1 MRLSAAELAHRRDEI
16 HAASFTADAS
26 GSRHVGAEVE
36 LLALDVATR
45 KPIPLINGAAPLVPA
60 LRRYGVEA
68 GWKEFTAYD
77 GTVRFDA
84 AGLGIIS
91 FEPGGQI
98 ELSSTPCESP
108 SALVRQLHD
117 VVLPL
122 RTRLLSEGIELV
134 SVGIDPYNDATEIP
148 LQLPVDRYQ
157 RMTRHFERIGPF
169 GIRMMRQTAAIQIS
183 IDRGEA
189 PAQRWRLLND
199 LAPYLIAIF
208 ASSSQYRGQD
218 SGHQSFRAHCW
229 RQLDPSRTGVAEP
242 SDDPAM
248 AYARFAAGATDIL
261 ESDWNAHLTTL
272 FPEVRPRGHY
282 EVRSCDAIDPMWYAA
297 PIVFLSA
304 LAYDERASTEASLL
318 AAESR
323 ALLRA
328 AGEIGLHDASIAR
341 TARDLFQL
349 ALDGAKR
356 LGASYIDEETLATAA
371 DFYSKFTARDRSPA
385 DDANFSRI
393 FTVRSRSSRV

>member
-1 MRLSAAELAHRRDEI
+1 MHLSSTELARRRDEI
-16 HAASFTADAS
+16 HAASFTPEVS
-26 GSRHVGAEVE
+26 GSRRVGAEVE

-45 KPIPLINGAAPLVPA
+45 RPTPLLTGPRSLVPI
-60 LRRYGVEA
+60 LRRYGSEA
-68 GWKEFTAYD
+68 GWNEVAAYD
-77 GTVRFDA
+77 GTARFDA
-84 AGLGIIS
+84 SGSGIIS

-98 ELSSTPCESP
+98 ELSSAPCQSP
-108 SALVRQLHD
+108 AMLVRQLHD

-122 RTRLLSEGIELV
+122 RTRLLSEGIELL

-148 LQLPVDRYQ
+148 LQLPVDRYR

-183 IDRGEA
+183 IDRGSA
-189 PAQRWRLLND
+189 PERRWRLLND
-199 LAPYLIAIF
+199 LAPYVIAIF
-208 ASSSQYRGQD
+208 ANSPRYRGQD
-218 SGHQSFRAHCW
+218 TGYQSYRAHCW

-242 SDDPAM
+242 SDDPAR
-248 AYARFAAGATDIL
+248 AYARFAAGASDIL

-282 EVRSCDAIDPMWYAA
+282 EVRSCDAVDPAWYAA
-297 PIVFLSA
+297 PIVFLAA
-304 LAYDERASTEASLL
+304 LAYDARASNEAGLL

-323 ALLRA
+323 VLLRA
-328 AGEIGLHDASIAR
+328 AGELGLHDAAIAR

-356 LGASYIDEETLATAA
+356 LGPSFIDEETLATASE
-371 DFYSKFTARDRSPA
+371 FYSNFTARDRSLA
-385 DDANFSRI
+385 DDANLSRI
-393 FTVRSRSSRV
+393 FTVRSSSSRV